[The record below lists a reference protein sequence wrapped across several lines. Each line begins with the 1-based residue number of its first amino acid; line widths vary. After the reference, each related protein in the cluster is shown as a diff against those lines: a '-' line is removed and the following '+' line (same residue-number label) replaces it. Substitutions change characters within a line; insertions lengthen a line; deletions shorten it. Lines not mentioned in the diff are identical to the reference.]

1 MVIKWIRKYT
11 GVIVSVVGF
20 ILLIILTFGDLG
32 ELFTEGYWR
41 NVGGNI
47 TSIGALTVG
56 LMFVQISIKQGVSE
70 QALLNGLNTE
80 NTKTKYVEHKSIVKR
95 CRPKHIYLPYF
106 LGIRN
111 ERETIRR
118 RKEFLVDNSFLSE
131 EALFASGNKKLI
143 KAYNAI
149 QTNITVDSIKWS
161 TTEIAYSKN
170 GRIEK
175 LDKYRQKR
183 LVKAI
188 IVGFAFMLGTTLI
201 TGGLFMDMNEIPVWQ
216 KLVKLA
222 TYLISI
228 LIGVIFDIG
237 KNYEKGAIGV
247 PNELEEVNSIWE
259 EFEKWDVPEW
269 VIEEVK
275 ETDLPKVKEAKEIIK
290 KEKENEKILLG
301 YEKETETRAV
311 IQEESEE
318 IQTVQ
323 IVSTDSVLAD
333 DISNN
338 IIL

>member
-70 QALLNGLNTE
+70 QALSNGLNTE